1 MVMLDLLQKNQLSV
15 TKTLKVKNEIL
26 ARVQDRKPETL
37 NAEIKFYKTELLPY
51 FIKLSQHNPVLSVT
65 EQLRLLV
72 GVWTP
77 IWSTIS
83 FHESLP
89 KRIQEQSFQIFQ
101 RDGYCASIAR
111 YILGKESSL
120 SQNFES
126 NLPAY
131 DFMVVQK
138 YGVQNGK
145 WGLQNIDRFQAF
157 KNREIPLT
165 LESVY
170 SWFTNVVNT
179 KVKLNA
185 SKLAL
190 PKAVKLENLEIN
202 HANEFQKTS
211 LATSQV
217 FENLY
222 IDNDW
227 RLVKTQTDASHLP
240 SYTIAVRRQ

>member
-1 MVMLDLLQKNQLSV
+1 MLELLQKNQLST

-37 NAEIKFYKTELLPY
+37 NAEMKFYITELLPY
-51 FIKLSQHNPVLSVT
+51 FIKLSQHNPAFSVT

-89 KRIQEQSFQIFQ
+89 KRIQDQSFQIFQ

-120 SQNFES
+120 SHNFES

-131 DFMVVQK
+131 DFMVIQK

-170 SWFTNVVNT
+170 NWFTNVVNT
-179 KVKLNA
+179 KVKLNT
-185 SKLAL
+185 SQLVL

-240 SYTIAVRRQ
+240 NYTILVKRQ

>member
-1 MVMLDLLQKNQLSV
+1 MKNQLTV
-15 TKTLKVKNEIL
+15 PKKIKFKNEIL
-26 ARVQDRKPETL
+26 ARVQGRKPEAL
-37 NAEIKFYKTELLPY
+37 NEEIYFYKTELLPY
-51 FIKLSQHNPVLSVT
+51 FIKLSQQNPVFSVT

-101 RDGYCASIAR
+101 HDSYCASVAR
-111 YILGKESSL
+111 YIMGKEPSL
-120 SQNFES
+120 SHNFQS
-126 NLPAY
+126 RLPAY
-131 DFMVVQK
+131 DFMVIQK

-145 WGLQNIDRFQAF
+145 WYLQNIDRFQAF
-157 KNREIPLT
+157 KNREVPLT

-170 SWFTNVVNT
+170 NWFTNLLNN
-179 KVKLNA
+179 KVKLNT
-185 SKLAL
+185 SKLVL
-190 PKAVKLENLEIN
+190 PKAFKLENSEMN
-202 HANEFQKTS
+202 DTNDFEKMS

-217 FENLY
+217 FEHLY

-240 SYTIAVRRQ
+240 SYTIFVRRQ

>member
-1 MVMLDLLQKNQLSV
+1 MFDLLLKNQLSAPKK
-15 TKTLKVKNEIL
+15 TKFKNEIL
-26 ARVQDRKPETL
+26 ARVQDRKPEPL
-37 NAEIKFYKTELLPY
+37 SEEINFYKTELLPY
-51 FIKLSQHNPVLSVT
+51 FIKLSQQNPVFSVT

-89 KRIQEQSFQIFQ
+89 KRIQEQSFQVFQ
-101 RDGYCASIAR
+101 HDGYCASVAR
-111 YILGKESSL
+111 YIMGKEPSL
-120 SQNFES
+120 SQNFQS
-126 NLPAY
+126 RLPAY
-131 DFMVVQK
+131 DFMVIQK

-145 WGLQNIDRFQAF
+145 WYLQNIDRFQAF
-157 KNREIPLT
+157 TNREIPLT

-170 SWFTNVVNT
+170 NWFTNVVNT

-185 SKLAL
+185 SKSLL
-190 PKAVKLENLEIN
+190 PKALKLENIEIN
-202 HANEFQKTS
+202 HANEFQQTS
-211 LATSQV
+211 LVTSQV

>member
-1 MVMLDLLQKNQLSV
+1 MVMFDLLLKNQLSAP
-15 TKTLKVKNEIL
+15 KKAKFKKEIL
-26 ARVQDRKPETL
+26 ARVQGRNPEAL
-37 NAEIKFYKTELLPY
+37 NDEIKFYKTELLPY
-51 FIKLSQHNPVLSVT
+51 FIKLSQQNPVFSVT

-89 KRIQEQSFQIFQ
+89 QRIQEQSFQIFQ
-101 RDGYCASIAR
+101 HDGYCASVAR
-111 YILGKESSL
+111 YIMGKEPSVSPDFK
-120 SQNFES
+120 SR
-126 NLPAY
+126 LPAY
-131 DFMVVQK
+131 DFMIIQK

-145 WGLQNIDRFQAF
+145 WYLQNIDRFQAF
-157 KNREIPLT
+157 TNREIPLT

-170 SWFTNVVNT
+170 NWFTHVVNT
-179 KVKLNA
+179 KVNLN
-185 SKLAL
+185 SSTGVL
-190 PKAVKLENLEIN
+190 PKALNLENIEIN
-202 HANEFQKTS
+202 HANGFQKTS

-217 FENLY
+217 FEHLY

-240 SYTIAVRRQ
+240 SYTIALRRQ

>member
-1 MVMLDLLQKNQLSV
+1 MVMLDLLLENQLSAPKKV
-15 TKTLKVKNEIL
+15 KVKNEIL
-26 ARVQDRKPETL
+26 ARLQDRNPEPL
-37 NAEIKFYKTELLPY
+37 NAEINFYKTELLPY
-51 FIKLSQHNPVLSVT
+51 FIKLSQHNPVFSVT

-89 KRIQEQSFQIFQ
+89 KRIQDQCFQIFQ
-101 RDGYCASIAR
+101 QDGYCASIAR
-111 YILGKESSL
+111 YILAKESSL
-120 SQNFES
+120 SQNFQS
-126 NLPAY
+126 QLPAY
-131 DFMVVQK
+131 DFMVIQK

-145 WGLQNIDRFQAF
+145 WYLQNIDRFQAF

-170 SWFTNVVNT
+170 NWFTNVVNT
-179 KVKLNA
+179 KVKPNA
-185 SKLAL
+185 SKVAL
-190 PKAVKLENLEIN
+190 PKALNLENIEIN
-202 HANEFQKTS
+202 DAKEFQKTS

-217 FENLY
+217 FEHLY

-227 RLVKTQTDASHLP
+227 RLVKTQADASHLP

>member
-1 MVMLDLLQKNQLSV
+1 MVMLDLLLKNQLSAPR
-15 TKTLKVKNEIL
+15 KAKFKNEIL
-26 ARVQDRKPETL
+26 ARVQDRKPESL
-37 NAEIKFYKTELLPY
+37 NDETNFYKTELLPY
-51 FIKLSQHNPVLSVT
+51 FIKLSQHNPVFSVT

-101 RDGYCASIAR
+101 HDGYCAGVAR
-111 YILGKESSL
+111 YIMGKEPSL
-120 SQNFES
+120 SQNS
-126 NLPAY
+126 QARLPAY
-131 DFMVVQK
+131 DFMVIQK

-145 WGLQNIDRFQAF
+145 WYLQNIDRFQTF

-170 SWFTNVVNT
+170 NWFTNVVNT
-179 KVKLNA
+179 KVKPNT
-185 SKLAL
+185 SKAAFLKAL
-190 PKAVKLENLEIN
+190 QLKNIEKDY
-202 HANEFQKTS
+202 ANEFKQIP

-217 FENLY
+217 FKHLY

-240 SYTIAVRRQ
+240 SYTIAVRR